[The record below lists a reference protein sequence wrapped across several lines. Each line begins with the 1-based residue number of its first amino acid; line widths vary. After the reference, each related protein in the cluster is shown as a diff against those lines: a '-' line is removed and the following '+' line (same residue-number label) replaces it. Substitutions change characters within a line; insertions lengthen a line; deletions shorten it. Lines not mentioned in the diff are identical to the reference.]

1 MSPNA
6 RVRRTTTALLLAA
19 SLAASGVFGLPA
31 PSMAIAPVDAARA
44 VLSASEGG
52 APGDWQLAY
61 QRSTQVPHSGEVL
74 WAGKLVNARTGGL
87 RVVYRAPDGALGG
100 PELLAAREGGAVAA
114 LSGLAAKGDAPL
126 RSAVASADPGH
137 DLPVAVWLDADVGA
151 AEAAVI
157 ARHPEVAWIDGRPLV
172 DDLATARQ
180 LRGELWEA
188 RRGAY
193 AAVQAAFAGRVRAAG
208 GSVGYAS
215 TSAPLVFIDL
225 PAGSV
230 ADLAEDRA
238 IDTLGLEG
246 SWSPAMSSAGPTIDA
261 NWTGGSGDQG
271 SGVRVAVVEYHN
283 VRGGGDLS
291 GRVAASYSTSGTL
304 AYTGGTTFDHPTW
317 VAGAI
322 AGHAASYPGVAPGAI
337 IVSAGTGGYN
347 PSLSYDR
354 AIIRAADWAVS
365 PTGGDADI
373 VNTSLVQD
381 TATGAEEARRYFDS
395 LSYVDGRLAVSAAG
409 NYVNAGS
416 WNVGSPGTG
425 WNVLTV
431 GGTDD
436 RGTAG
441 RSDDR
446 LWYVPGSN
454 GANFADPPGTAWN
467 AHGDFNK
474 PNVSAPAV
482 NVRTANGLAASGTS
496 VATPMVSGIAA
507 QLISRAPTLSGWPEA
522 TRAIVMAGAI
532 RHIRMPDGSMNAD
545 HEGVG
550 TVSALWA
557 NRALV
562 NGDGAYGGYQFG
574 SVNDGQALTRGIA
587 VVAGQT
593 VKVALAWNSH
603 TSGSGTSMTGDTLTA
618 DLDLRVRQP
627 DGTVSGSYT
636 FDNAHESVEFTARA
650 TGTAVVEVVQT
661 RFDAASERYGLAWT
675 KWGGD
680 TTRPRIAAQGPGA
693 GAAFIPP
700 TAPVTITFDESV
712 SGVSA
717 STFTLHPVS
726 GGAPVAA
733 QVRYTAQSRTAS
745 LVPDAPLAPGGYRVD
760 ASGGIRDA
768 AGNALAPAS
777 WTFSVAAAR
786 APSSATLPGGTLVRL
801 AAGSHMGYRF
811 DEGGAVTASR
821 AASYT
826 AATTASV
833 DARAILPGQP
843 GRWLH
848 VRSGTLIGLWVRE
861 SAAAA
866 VSGAYVEAAYA
877 PQRRFVVAAGTH
889 TGRQF
894 AEDGSVVGSRTRT
907 ISAASGASTSRRATI
922 NGIPYLRVTDGA
934 WKGTWLP
941 ESSRVHL
948 PGLAE
953 LEGAGGSRARIA
965 AGTTVGYR
973 YAADGSA
980 ITARSATLTTA
991 AAVPIAAG
999 AVINGRRMLYVTGGI
1014 WAGLWIAESSAVRV
1028 P

>member
-1 MSPNA
+1 MATSV
-6 RVRRTTTALLLAA
+6 RVRRSITRLLLAA
-19 SLAASGVFGLPA
+19 CLAASGVFGMPA
-31 PSMAIAPVDAARA
+31 QSSASAPIDAARA
-44 VLSASEGG
+44 YLSASEGG
-52 APGDWQLAY
+52 ATDDWQLAY
-61 QRSTQVPHSGEVL
+61 ERRMSLPGSGDTL
-74 WAGKLVNARTGGL
+74 WAGKLVNSRTGSI
-87 RVVYRAPDGALGG
+87 RAVYRAADGSVGG
-100 PELLAAREGGAVAA
+100 PELLASRGAGAVAVRSA
-114 LSGLAAKGDAPL
+114 MAAKADAPL
-126 RSAVASADPGH
+126 RSAVAAAHAGH
-137 DLPVAVWLDADVGA
+137 DLPVAVWLDVDVVP

-157 ARHPEVAWIDGRPLV
+157 ARHPDVTWIDGRPLV
-172 DDLATARQ
+172 DDLAAARL

-188 RRGAY
+188 RRTAY

-208 GSVGYAS
+208 GSIGYAS

-225 PAGSV
+225 PAARV
-230 ADLAEDRA
+230 ADIAEDAA

-246 SWSPAMSSAGPTIDA
+246 SWSPAMSSAGPTVDA
-261 NWTGGSGDQG
+261 NWTGGSGDLG

-304 AYTGGTTFDHPTW
+304 AYTGGSTFDHPTW

-322 AGHAASYPGVAPGAI
+322 AGHATSYAGVAPGAI
-337 IVSAGTGGYN
+337 IVSAGTGGYT

-354 AIIRAADWAVS
+354 AVIRAADWAVS
-365 PTGGDADI
+365 PAGGDADI

-395 LSYVDGRLAVSAAG
+395 LSFVDGRLAVSAAG
-409 NYVNAGS
+409 NYVNTGS

-436 RGTAG
+436 RGTVS

-496 VATPMVSGIAA
+496 VATPIVSGIAA
-507 QLISRAPTLSGWPEA
+507 QLIARAPTLASWPEA
-522 TRAIVMAGAI
+522 TRALVMAGAI
-532 RHIRMPDGSMNAD
+532 RHIRMPDGSVNAD

-550 TVSALWA
+550 TVSALWS

-562 NGDGAYGGYQFG
+562 NGDGTYGGYQFG
-574 SVNDGQALTRGIA
+574 SVSDGQALSRGIA

-618 DLDLRVRQP
+618 DLDLRVRHP
-627 DGTVSGSYT
+627 DGTVVGSYT
-636 FDNAHESVEFTARA
+636 FDNAHESIEFTARS
-650 TGTAVVEVVQT
+650 TGTAVVEVLQT
-661 RFDAASERYGLAWT
+661 RFDAPSERYGLAWT

-680 TTRPRIAAQGPGA
+680 TTRPRITAQGPGP

-700 TAPVTITFDESV
+700 AAPVTVTFDEPVAGLS
-712 SGVSA
+712 SA
-717 STFTLHPVS
+717 SFTLHAV
-726 GGAPVAA
+726 GGANVAA
-733 QVRYTAQSRTAS
+733 GVSYAASSRTAT
-745 LVPDAPLAPGGYRVD
+745 LVPHAPLAAGTYRVD
-760 ASGGIRDA
+760 TTSGIHDA
-768 AGNALAPAS
+768 AGNALTATR
-777 WTFSVAAAR
+777 WTFTVAAAR
-786 APSSATLPGGTLVRL
+786 SPGSVALPGGTSIRL
-801 AAGSHMGYRF
+801 SPGSHVGYRF
-811 DEGGAVTASR
+811 DETGAVTGRRSVTY
-821 AASYT
+821 S
-826 AATTASV
+826 ATTLASV
-833 DARAILPGQP
+833 DARATLVGQP

-848 VRSGTLIGLWVRE
+848 VRNGMLIGLWVRE
-861 SAAAA
+861 SPAASIGA
-866 VSGAYVEAAYA
+866 VFVESSFDPA
-877 PQRRFVVAAGTH
+877 RRFVVNGGTH

-894 AEDGSVVGSRTRT
+894 AADGSVVGSRTRT
-907 ISAASGASTSRRATI
+907 ISGTSGASTSQRATI
-922 NGIPYLRVTDGA
+922 NGTAYLRVVDGIWA
-934 WKGTWLP
+934 GTWLP
-941 ESSRVHL
+941 ESSAVRL
-948 PGLAE
+948 PGLAD
-953 LEGAGGSRARIA
+953 LEGAGGSRASIS
-965 AGTTVGYR
+965 AGTTTGYR

-980 ITARSATLTTA
+980 LSARSATLASA
-991 AAVPIAAG
+991 ATVPIAGG
-999 AVINGRRMLYVTGGI
+999 AVINGRRMVYVTGGI

>member
-1 MSPNA
+1 
-6 RVRRTTTALLLAA
+6 
-19 SLAASGVFGLPA
+19 FGLPGDA
-31 PSMAIAPVDAARA
+31 RAATPADAARA
-44 VLSASEGG
+44 YLSVNEGG
-52 APGDWQLAY
+52 AITDWQLAY
-61 QRSTQVPHSGEVL
+61 ERAASVAGSGETL
-74 WAGKLVNARTGGL
+74 WAGKLLNTRTGAV
-87 RVVYRAPDGALGG
+87 RTVYRAADGSVGG
-100 PELLAAREGGAVAA
+100 PEFLVSRGVGAVAA
-114 LSGLAAKGDAPL
+114 LSALAVKADAPL
-126 RSAVASADPGH
+126 RSAVAAADPEH
-137 DLPVAVWLDADVGA
+137 DLPVAVWLDADVGP

-157 ARHPEVAWIDGRPLV
+157 ARHPDVTWIDGRPLV
-172 DDLATARQ
+172 DDLATARL

-188 RRGAY
+188 RRAAY
-193 AAVQAAFAGRVRAAG
+193 AAVQAAFSGRVRAAG
-208 GSVGYAS
+208 GTIGYAS

-225 PAGSV
+225 PAGRV
-230 ADLAEDRA
+230 AGIAADTA
-238 IDTLGLEG
+238 IDALGLEG

-261 NWTGGSGDQG
+261 NWTGGSGDLG
-271 SGVRVAVVEYHN
+271 NGVRVAVVEYHN

-304 AYTGGTTFDHPTW
+304 AYTSSSTFDHPTW

-322 AGHAASYPGVAPGAI
+322 AGHATSYPGVAPGAI
-337 IVSAGTGGYN
+337 IVSAGTGGYT

-354 AIIRAADWAVS
+354 AVIHAADWAVS

-395 LSYVDGRLAVSAAG
+395 LSFVDARLAVSAAG

-416 WNVGSPGTG
+416 WSVGSPGTG

-436 RGTAG
+436 RGTIS

-507 QLISRAPTLSGWPEA
+507 QLIARAPTLASWPEA
-522 TRAIVMAGAI
+522 TRALVMAGAI

-550 TVSALWA
+550 TVSALWP

-562 NGDGAYGGYQFG
+562 NGDGTYGGYQFG
-574 SVNDGQALTRGIA
+574 SVSDGQALSRGIS

-603 TSGSGTSMTGDTLTA
+603 TSGSGTSMSGDTLTA

-627 DGTVSGSYT
+627 DGTVVGSYT
-636 FDNAHESVEFTARA
+636 FDNAHESIEFTARV
-650 TGTAVVEVVQT
+650 TGTAIVEVLQT

-680 TTRPRIAAQGPGA
+680 TTRPRITRQGPGP

-700 TAPVTITFDESV
+700 AAPVTVTFDEAVLGV
-712 SGVSA
+712 SGTSI
-717 STFTLHPVS
+717 TLHPVA
-726 GGAPVAA
+726 GGGPVAA
-733 QVRYTAQSRTAS
+733 RVSYAATSRTAT
-745 LVPDAPLAPGGYRVD
+745 LVPNGPLAPGNYRVD
-760 ASGGIRDA
+760 ATSGIHDA
-768 AGNALAPAS
+768 AGNAVTASS

-786 APSSATLPGGTLVRL
+786 PPISMALPSGTSIRL
-801 AAGSHMGYRF
+801 AAGTHVGYRF
-811 DEGGAVTASR
+811 DSDGTVTGSR
-821 AASYT
+821 ASTYG
-826 AATTASV
+826 ATTHASI
-833 DARAILPGQP
+833 DARATLAGQP

-848 VRSGTLIGLWVRE
+848 VRNGMLIGLWVRE
-861 SAAAA
+861 SAAAS
-866 VSGAYVEAAYA
+866 VGGAFVESSYD
-877 PQRRFVVAAGTH
+877 PGRRFVVSAGTH
-889 TGRQF
+889 TGRRF
-894 AEDGSVVGSRTRT
+894 AEDGTVVDSRTRT
-907 ISAASGASTSRRATI
+907 ISATSGASASRRATI
-922 NGIPYLRVTDGA
+922 NGLPYLRVVDGVWA
-934 WKGTWLP
+934 GTWLP
-941 ESSRVHL
+941 ESSTVRL
-948 PGLAE
+948 PGLAD
-953 LEGAGGSRARIA
+953 LEAAGGSRARIA
-965 AGTTVGYR
+965 AGTTTGFR

-980 ITARSATLTTA
+980 LSARSATLA
-991 AAVPIAAG
+991 APATVPIAAG
-999 AVINGRRMLYVTGGI
+999 AVINGRRMVYVTAGI
-1014 WAGLWIAESSAVRV
+1014 WAGTWIAESSAVRV